1 MIWFMPPPL
10 HPIIKGENLVIKYD
24 TALCVR
30 INDHLKSTI
39 TEICTDTRINE
50 ADWVRS
56 RLADCAK
63 KDVADL
69 DQVKQDFLFG

>member
-1 MIWFMPPPL
+1 M
-10 HPIIKGENLVIKYD
+10 IKYD
-24 TALCVR
+24 TALCIR
-30 INDHLKSTI
+30 INDQLKNMI
-39 TEICTDTRINE
+39 TEICNDNQITQ

-69 DQVKQDFLFG
+69 DQVKERFLFG

>member
-1 MIWFMPPPL
+1 M
-10 HPIIKGENLVIKYD
+10 IKYD

-30 INDHLKSTI
+30 INDNLKNTI
-39 TEICTDTRINE
+39 SGICNDTRINE

-69 DQVKQDFLFG
+69 DQVREEFMFG

>member
-1 MIWFMPPPL
+1 MPHPL
-10 HPIIKGENLVIKYD
+10 HPIIKGENLMIKYD

-63 KDVADL
+63 KDAADL
-69 DQVKQDFLFG
+69 DQVRERFLFG

>member
-1 MIWFMPPPL
+1 M
-10 HPIIKGENLVIKYD
+10 IKYD

-39 TEICTDTRINE
+39 TEICNGTRINE
-50 ADWVRS
+50 ADWVRT
-56 RLADCAK
+56 RLVDCAK

-69 DQVKQDFLFG
+69 DQVKREFLFG

>member
-1 MIWFMPPPL
+1 M
-10 HPIIKGENLVIKYD
+10 IKYD

-39 TEICTDTRINE
+39 TEIYTDTRINE

-63 KDVADL
+63 KDAADL
-69 DQVKQDFLFG
+69 DQVREEFMFG